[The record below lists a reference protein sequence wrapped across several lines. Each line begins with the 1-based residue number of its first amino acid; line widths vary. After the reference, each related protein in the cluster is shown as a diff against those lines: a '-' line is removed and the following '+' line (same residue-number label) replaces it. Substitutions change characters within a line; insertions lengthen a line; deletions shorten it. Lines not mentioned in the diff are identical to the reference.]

1 MEGEIATMDDLFYTQ
16 YLDHLKSYVHQRP
29 EKKAIILLGYIQ
41 RDFLRYY
48 RRGDLVDGFEFI
60 KENIERN
67 TELVKHLTVNQ
78 ITSQMHS
85 FVDDLAHEGI
95 QNHVEIYPFL
105 ELQQKY
111 HDLLKDKPVKD
122 YLKWVQKVIYDFSL
136 LMRIDNLSFSSRLEP
151 TLDIIYYI
159 NTNIYHKITVKN
171 VLIHANQYCNPAKAQ
186 RDFKY
191 EMNMS
196 ISEFISAKKMS
207 IAQKLL
213 RNTDDS
219 IQVIAEKLKFYDLN
233 DFSKQF
239 KKKVGISPLMYRKN
253 ICRKEDK

>member
-1 MEGEIATMDDLFYTQ
+1 MDDLFYTR
-16 YLDHLKSYVHQRP
+16 YLDHLKSYVHQTP

-48 RRGDLVDGFEFI
+48 RRGDLIDGFKFI
-60 KENIERN
+60 KENVKRN
-67 TELVKHLTVNQ
+67 ADLMRHLSITQ
-78 ITSQMHS
+78 IISQIHS

-111 HDLLKDKPVKD
+111 HNLLQNKPEVD
-122 YLKWVQKVIYDFSL
+122 YLEWVQKIIYDFSL

-151 TLDIIYYI
+151 TLDIIYYV
-159 NTNIYHKITVKN
+159 NTNIYHKVTVKD
-171 VLIHANQYCNPAKAQ
+171 VLIHANQYCNPARVQ
-186 RDFKY
+186 RDFKA

-196 ISEFISAKKMS
+196 ISEFISAKKIS
-207 IAQKLL
+207 TAQKLL
-213 RNTDDS
+213 RETDDS
-219 IQVIAEKLKFYDLN
+219 VQKIAEKLKFYDLN

-239 KKKVGISPLMYRKN
+239 KRKVGISPLMYRKN
-253 ICRKEDK
+253 NYQEENK

>member
-1 MEGEIATMDDLFYTQ
+1 MDDLVYTR
-16 YLDHLKSYVHQRP
+16 YLGHLKSYVHQRP

-48 RRGDLVDGFEFI
+48 RRGDLIDGFKFI
-60 KENIERN
+60 KENFERN
-67 TELVKHLTVNQ
+67 TDLMKYLTITQ
-78 ITSQMHS
+78 ITAQMHS

-111 HDLLKDKPVKD
+111 HSLLQNKPVKD
-122 YLKWVQKVIYDFSL
+122 YLEWVQRIIYDFSL
-136 LMRIDNLSFSSRLEP
+136 LMRVDNLSFSSRLEP

-159 NTNIYHKITVKN
+159 NTNIYHKVTVKD
-171 VLIHANQYCNPAKAQ
+171 VLIHANQYCNPARAQ
-186 RDFKY
+186 RDFKA

-196 ISEFISAKKMS
+196 ISEFISTKKIS
-207 IAQKLL
+207 VAQKLL
-213 RNTDDS
+213 RDTDDS
-219 IQVIAEKLKFYDLN
+219 IQTIAEKLKFYDLN

-253 ICRKEDK
+253 NYQKESR

>member
-1 MEGEIATMDDLFYTQ
+1 MDDLFYTR
-16 YLDHLKSYVHQRP
+16 YLDHLKSYVHQTP

-48 RRGDLVDGFEFI
+48 RRGDLIDGFKFI
-60 KENIERN
+60 KENVKRN
-67 TELVKHLTVNQ
+67 ADLMRHLSITQ
-78 ITSQMHS
+78 IISQIHS

-111 HDLLKDKPVKD
+111 HNLLQNKPEVD
-122 YLKWVQKVIYDFSL
+122 YLEWVQKIIYDFSL

-151 TLDIIYYI
+151 TLNIIYYV
-159 NTNIYHKITVKN
+159 NTNIYHKVTVKD
-171 VLIHANQYCNPAKAQ
+171 VLIHANQYCNPARVQ
-186 RDFKY
+186 RDFKA

-196 ISEFISAKKMS
+196 ISEFISAKKIS
-207 IAQKLL
+207 TAQKLL
-213 RNTDDS
+213 RKTDDS
-219 IQVIAEKLKFYDLN
+219 VQKIAEKLKFYDLN

-239 KKKVGISPLMYRKN
+239 KRKVGISPLMYRKN
-253 ICRKEDK
+253 NYQEENK